1 MQLSFCRR
9 VYVSLAKG
17 LGLKKLFYYLFVNN
31 KIIDILSSRV
41 LSMVVPPIVG
51 LYYGTLDIWGD
62 DWDIVTKYKSQHE
75 FTFTIL
81 AGMTLLILFV
91 KGVSETFKDIVS
103 DRYEALLE
111 SLIVFFNSLVK
122 RKRDRYFQK
131 ASNLRPN
138 ADAFKIFTQPS
149 DQLEFVLDGTK
160 RFLVD
165 GLGLTSKQV
174 GVTIIE
180 GKEDEQRWWYAFK
193 CDSQKQHTR
202 ARDLMTGDSAAKY
215 ALEQGDSVFIPDI
228 RKGVKEGVFFPSQRS
243 KKGKIGSVFCKPV
256 RVNVNNEDYV
266 YIFTIAV
273 YGQFLC
279 TPYDESVCKACE
291 RILDEIADRVELELY
306 LHSMTQYKENK
317 GKAA

>member
-111 SLIVFFNSLVK
+111 SLIVFFNSLLILNLPFLLFAIVPLGAPLSLIKFVK
-122 RKRDRYFQK
+122 LLV
-131 ASNLRPN
+131 SRPVIPTIL
-138 ADAFKIFTQPS
+138 FFLS
-149 DQLEFVLDGTK
+149 QL
-160 RFLVD
+160 
-165 GLGLTSKQV
+165 SK
-174 GVTIIE
+174 
-180 GKEDEQRWWYAFK
+180 F
-193 CDSQKQHTR
+193 
-202 ARDLMTGDSAAKY
+202 
-215 ALEQGDSVFIPDI
+215 
-228 RKGVKEGVFFPSQRS
+228 
-243 KKGKIGSVFCKPV
+243 
-256 RVNVNNEDYV
+256 
-266 YIFTIAV
+266 
-273 YGQFLC
+273 
-279 TPYDESVCKACE
+279 
-291 RILDEIADRVELELY
+291 
-306 LHSMTQYKENK
+306 
-317 GKAA
+317 